1 MRGGTKVSVGVT
13 ASPPAYVHITT
24 ATLDV
29 LVTLKSNNAR
39 PTNGLNFFVQALAP
53 LQTPVGGLLGPSYL
67 AATKAVAGR
76 AASDGATF
84 ATPLRAAAEA

>member
-13 ASPPAYVHITT
+13 ASPPSYVHITT
-24 ATLDV
+24 DTLDV

-53 LQTPVGGLLGPSYL
+53 LKTPVGGLLGPSYL
-67 AATKAVAGR
+67 GAMQLMAGR
-76 AASDGATF
+76 AASDSAKF
-84 ATPLRAAAEA
+84 ATPLSAAAAA